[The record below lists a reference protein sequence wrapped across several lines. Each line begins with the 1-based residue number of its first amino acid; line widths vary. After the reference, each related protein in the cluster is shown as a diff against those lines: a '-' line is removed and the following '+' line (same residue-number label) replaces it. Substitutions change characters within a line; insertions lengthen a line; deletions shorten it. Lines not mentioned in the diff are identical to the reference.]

1 MVVDKGKILNIE
13 YTILIADRN
22 THVREFLHREMTEEG
37 FKVLQAE
44 KGKEVIQIVYQCFP
58 LDIVIL
64 DPDLPDMEEIG
75 LLKKIGARIPPL
87 PVIIHAFDP
96 EEINYF
102 LYLKQAAFVEK
113 GGHSIEKLKQVV
125 LEILKVKKS
134 FYFKISKYSP

>member
-1 MVVDKGKILNIE
+1 MVINKGKILSSE

-22 THVREFLHREMTEEG
+22 PHVREFLHREMTEDG

-44 KGKEVIQIVYQCFP
+44 KGKEVIKIVYQCFP

-75 LLKKIGARIPPL
+75 LIKKIGARIPPL
-87 PVIIHAFDP
+87 PVVIHALDR
-96 EEINYF
+96 EETNYF
-102 LYLKQAAFVEK
+102 LYLKHGAFVEK

-125 LEILKVKKS
+125 LEILNAKKN
-134 FYFKISKYSP
+134 FIQNK

>member
-1 MVVDKGKILNIE
+1 MVINKGKILSSI

-22 THVREFLHREMTEEG
+22 SNVREFLHREMADEG

-44 KGKEVIQIVYQCFP
+44 KGKEVIKMVYQCSP
-58 LDIVIL
+58 LDVVIL

-87 PVIIHAFDP
+87 PVVIHAFDP
-96 EEINYF
+96 EETNY
-102 LYLKQAAFVEK
+102 LMYLRQAAFVEK

-125 LEILKVKKS
+125 FEIIRGKNLEFQNK
-134 FYFKISKYSP
+134 

>member
-1 MVVDKGKILNIE
+1 MVINKGKILSSE

-22 THVREFLHREMTEEG
+22 SNVREFLHREMADEG

-44 KGKEVIQIVYQCFP
+44 KGKEVIKMVYQCSP

-64 DPDLPDMEEIG
+64 DPDFPDMEEIG

-87 PVIIHAFDP
+87 PVVIHAFDP
-96 EEINYF
+96 EKINYF

-125 LEILKVKKS
+125 LETFKAKKK
-134 FYFKISKYSP
+134 YFPFQKK